1 MRLVINIF
9 LKKIRLKGFKS
20 FANKT
25 DIEIEENITAV
36 VGPNGSGKS
45 NIVDAIRWVLGEQSA
60 KNLRGSRM
68 SDIIFSGSEELS
80 PKKKASVTLFFDN
93 SNGELPVEGQELTLG
108 RQVEDDGRSDYL
120 INGASCRLKDIEM
133 LLMDSG
139 LGSDGYS
146 IVGQGRIDSIIKS
159 KPDKMRLF
167 FEEAAGIMKHK
178 SRKEEAEKR
187 LENTNTDLNRI
198 YDIVDELEKRHDPL
212 EKAAKKAKKYKGYKD
227 QLSDL
232 EISLLNKQ
240 WQEHS
245 SEFEELSQKRKN
257 VQKKLTEKESSYN
270 ALTYKLDNFKDNLKT
285 VKNEKEEVSKQYFQN
300 QNKVNE
306 INNNLNVMKERKN
319 NYIKNKDN
327 LKEKLVQ
334 LKTELQ
340 QEESEV
346 KKARENFE
354 LINSDQQNIK
364 NEIDNL
370 KSKIKNSS
378 KKIESLKQQIEIK
391 KNKIERKKEEIQAER
406 SALERLKERV
416 EISKA
421 RLEEISES
429 QAEISSKIGEKK
441 DKAALVEAELKEIK
455 AEIDETES
463 FLKKLKEQ
471 VKTGAE
477 ALEEGKDLLLETK
490 ENYQH
495 YNSRLQL
502 MEEMQDSYEG
512 YYNGVRSILEKREQF
527 SGLIDVV
534 AEIVSVK
541 AEYEQAIDTALG
553 AKMQNI
559 IVEDDQT
566 ARDAVQ
572 YLKKNNRGRA
582 TFLPLNMVNGSRLRN
597 HYLNQ
602 LSQQE
607 GFIGLAV
614 DLVDFPKRLENI
626 FNFLLGQIV
635 VSDNLDHAV
644 KMSKN
649 SKRSF
654 RIVTTEG
661 DVVYPGGAISGGSSS
676 SSSRDLIGRS
686 RKIKELKKKKAKLQQ
701 KGKSLVKKL
710 ENDKKNLDQKQEKL
724 ESIKSKLQS
733 LKMEENNIINRQNR
747 IEENLNDL
755 KVNQDQRNNNFS
767 NLDNNL
773 KSSQNSIEAKQK
785 KIKELKIEINDLNID
800 INDLRA
806 ALNIK
811 KENMAEI
818 EPQLKEL
825 ELDGARISEKRNN
838 AQEKLTEMQ
847 KNLEYKIE
855 EIENCRQ
862 EIEAINSNLEK
873 ITDRRINLQQ
883 KKEKLEAAGEKLKER
898 KENLTKELKDLEQQ
912 VEVKEKE
919 SKKLQQDLNK
929 IKDNFHQL
937 DLDYTKLDDKLE
949 NIKSILLEDYSLEPA
964 EIDMTNLIEIKDE
977 DEAEVETKIKFLR
990 QKMEKLHPVNEAA
1003 VEEFAELKERLDYL
1017 HEQQDDLKHARNSI
1031 ELVISDI
1038 EESMEKMFAKTFY
1051 QVKEEF
1057 AKVFKALFQGGKAEL
1072 ELTNSEELLTTG
1084 VEIHAQPPGKSL
1096 KSLSL
1101 LSGGERALTAIAL
1114 IFAFI
1119 QVKPSPFYVLDEI
1132 DAPLDDVNIV
1142 RFASFIKKYAKVAQ
1156 FIIITH
1162 RRYMM
1167 TEVDSLY
1174 GVTMEK
1180 SGVSR
1185 LVSLKLDQ
1193 TEKFNDNYI
1202 KEAL

>member
-1 MRLVINIF
+1 VRLVINIF

-1072 ELTNSEELLTTG
+1072 ELTNPEELLTTG

-1193 TEKFNDNYI
+1193 AEKFNDNYI

>member
-1 MRLVINIF
+1 VVNIF

-20 FANKT
+20 FASKT

-68 SDIIFSGSEELS
+68 ADIIFSGSEELNA
-80 PKKKASVTLFFDN
+80 KKKASVTLFFDN
-93 SNGELPVEGQELTLG
+93 SSGDLPVEGKELTLG
-108 RQVEDDGRSDYL
+108 REVRDDGRSDYL

-187 LENTNTDLNRI
+187 LENTNNDLKRI
-198 YDIVDELEKRHDPL
+198 HDLVDELEKRHDPL
-212 EKAAKKAKKYKGYKD
+212 KNAAEKAKKYKGFKEE
-227 QLSDL
+227 LSDL

-240 WQEHS
+240 WKKNS
-245 SEFEELSQKRKN
+245 AEFKALSKNRDAQQKTLN
-257 VQKKLTEKESSYN
+257 EKQSSYN
-270 ALTYKLDNFKDNLKT
+270 AISYQLDNDKDKLKT
-285 VKNEKEEVSKQYFQN
+285 LKNEKEELSNRYFQN

-306 INNNLNVMKERKN
+306 IKNNLNVMEERKN
-319 NYIKNKDN
+319 NYIENKENLKNKIAE
-327 LKEKLVQ
+327 LKEERQ
-334 LKTELQ
+334 RQ
-340 QEESEV
+340 QEEV
-346 KKARENFE
+346 KEAAENFK
-354 LINSDQQNIK
+354 LINSDQQNIE
-364 NEIDNL
+364 NEIDKL
-370 KSKIKNSS
+370 KNSIRQNQE
-378 KKIESLKQQIEIK
+378 KIESLKKQINSKE
-391 KNKIERKKEEIQAER
+391 NKIEAKEIKIQQEN

-416 EISKA
+416 EISND
-421 RLEEISES
+421 RLQEISLDQNQIDQKIEKES
-429 QAEISSKIGEKK
+429 ARTSRIKEELAAVRTKIEKK
-441 DKAALVEAELKEIK
+441 KQLLETLKEKIR
-455 AEIDETES
+455 
-463 FLKKLKEQ
+463 KEDQ
-471 VKTGAE
+471 
-477 ALEEGKDLLLETK
+477 ALEAGKDQLLETK

-502 MEEMQDSYEG
+502 MEEMQESYEG

-541 AEYEQAIDTALG
+541 AEYEEAIETALG

-566 ARDAVQ
+566 AKDAVS

-582 TFLPLNMVNGSRLRN
+582 TFLPLNMVNGSRLSDR
-597 HYLNQ
+597 YLNQ
-602 LSQQE
+602 LRNQK

-614 DLVDFPKRLENI
+614 DLVDFPERLENI

-644 KMSKN
+644 KMAKN
-649 SKRSF
+649 IKRSF

-676 SSSRDLIGRS
+676 SNSRDLIGRS
-686 RKIKELKKKKAKLQQ
+686 RKIEELKLRKNKLQQ
-701 KGKSLVKKL
+701 KGKSLVQKL
-710 ENDKKNLDQKQEKL
+710 ENNKKELDQKREKL
-724 ESIKSKLQS
+724 ELLKSELQS
-733 LKMEENNIINRQNR
+733 LKMEENNIINDKNR
-747 IEENLNDL
+747 AEENLKEL
-755 KVNQDQRNNNFS
+755 KSDRNLRQNNFS
-767 NLDNNL
+767 ELDNNL
-773 KSSQNSIEAKQK
+773 KDNKETI
-785 KIKELKIEINDLNID
+785 KIKQQNIEEFRIEIKNLDSEINDLK
-800 INDLRA
+800 A
-806 ALNIK
+806 AFKIK
-811 KENMAEI
+811 KENLAEL

-838 AQEKLTEMQ
+838 AQEKLSDRKRALELKEKEIKERKKEIDEISSDLERIADRKIRLQQQKTKLESEGEELKQ
-847 KNLEYKIE
+847 KKNNLTIEVKNLE
-855 EIENCRQ
+855 
-862 EIEAINSNLEK
+862 
-873 ITDRRINLQQ
+873 
-883 KKEKLEAAGEKLKER
+883 KK
-898 KENLTKELKDLEQQ
+898 
-912 VEVKEKE
+912 VETKEKE
-919 SKKLQQDLNK
+919 AKELQQQLNK
-929 IKDNFHQL
+929 VKDDFHQL
-937 DLDYTKLDDKLE
+937 DLKYTKLDDKLE
-949 NIKSILLEDYSLEPA
+949 NIKSILINDYELKPN
-964 EIDMTNLIEIKDE
+964 EIDENKLIEITDE
-977 DEAEVETKIKFLR
+977 DEAEAEAKIHDLKK
-990 QKMEKLHPVNEAA
+990 KMDSLHPVNEAA

-1017 HEQQDDLKHARNSI
+1017 HEQQADLKHARNSI

-1038 EESMEKMFAKTFY
+1038 EESMEKMFADTFY

-1057 AKVFKALFQGGKAEL
+1057 SKVFKALFQGGKAEL
-1072 ELTNSEELLTTG
+1072 KLTDPDELLTTG

-1193 TEKFNDNYI
+1193 AEEFNDNYI

>member
-1 MRLVINIF
+1 MRLVVNIF

-68 SDIIFSGSEELS
+68 ADIIFSGSEELNA
-80 PKKKASVTLFFDN
+80 KRKASVTLFFDN
-93 SNGELPVEGQELTLG
+93 SSGELPVEGKELTLG
-108 RQVEDDGRSDYL
+108 REVRDDGRSDYL

-187 LENTNTDLNRI
+187 LENTNNDLNRI
-198 YDIVDELEKRHDPL
+198 HDLVDELEKRHDPL
-212 EKAAKKAKKYKGYKD
+212 KKAAEKAKKYKGYKD
-227 QLSDL
+227 ELSDL

-240 WQEHS
+240 WKINSTKFEDLSKKREAQEKT
-245 SEFEELSQKRKN
+245 LN
-257 VQKKLTEKESSYN
+257 EKQSSYN
-270 ALTYKLDNFKDNLKT
+270 ALSYQLDNNKDQLKAL
-285 VKNEKEEVSKQYFQN
+285 KNEKEEVSNSYFQN

-306 INNNLNVMKERKN
+306 IKNNLNVMEERKN
-319 NYIKNKDN
+319 NYIENKEN
-327 LKEKLVQ
+327 LKAKIAE
-334 LKTELQ
+334 LKKECQ
-340 QEESEV
+340 NKQEEV
-346 KKARENFE
+346 KKAAENFE

-364 NEIDNL
+364 KEIDKL
-370 KSKIKNSS
+370 KNNITQNQE
-378 KKIESLKQQIEIK
+378 KIESLNQQIQAKE
-391 KNKIERKKEEIQAER
+391 NKIEAKKKEIQQEN

-416 EISKA
+416 EISSD
-421 RLEEISES
+421 RL
-429 QAEISSKIGEKK
+429 QEISSDQNQIDEKIKTESEH
-441 DKAALVEAELKEIK
+441 ASQIEEELTAVKKEIENKQDKLENLK
-455 AEIDETES
+455 AKIREE
-463 FLKKLKEQ
+463 EQ
-471 VKTGAE
+471 
-477 ALEEGKDLLLETK
+477 ALEAGKDQLLETK

-502 MEEMQDSYEG
+502 MEEMQESYEG

-541 AEYEQAIDTALG
+541 AEYEEAIETALG

-566 ARDAVQ
+566 AKDAVK
-572 YLKKNNRGRA
+572 YLKQNNRGRA
-582 TFLPLNMVNGSRLRN
+582 TFLPLNMVNGSRLGDR
-597 HYLNQ
+597 YLDKLADQ
-602 LSQQE
+602 K

-614 DLVDFPKRLENI
+614 DLVDFPERLENV

-644 KMSKN
+644 KMAKN
-649 SKRSF
+649 IRRSF

-676 SSSRDLIGRS
+676 SNSRDLIGRS
-686 RKIKELKKKKAKLQQ
+686 RKIEELKSRRSKLQQ
-701 KGKSLVKKL
+701 KGKSLVERL
-710 ENDKKNLDQKQEKL
+710 ENDKKELDQKREKL
-724 ESIKSKLQS
+724 EDFKSDLQA
-733 LKMEENNIINRQNR
+733 LKMKENNIKNDKNRA
-747 IEENLNDL
+747 EENLKEL
-755 KVNQDQRNNNFS
+755 KSDRNLRQNNFS
-767 NLDNNL
+767 ELDTSLQDNKETIKFKQEKIEDFKAEIKNL
-773 KSSQNSIEAKQK
+773 SS
-785 KIKELKIEINDLNID
+785 EINDLK
-800 INDLRA
+800 A
-806 ALNIK
+806 ALKIK
-811 KENMAEI
+811 QENLKEL

-838 AQEKLTEMQ
+838 AQEKLNDKKQ
-847 KNLEYKIE
+847 ALELKE
-855 EIENCRQ
+855 KEIKEREK
-862 EIEAINSNLEK
+862 EIKEISSDLER
-873 ITDRRINLQQ
+873 IADRKVKLQLQ
-883 KKEKLEAAGEKLKER
+883 KKELESEGEKLKQKKDSLTTEVKNLE
-898 KENLTKELKDLEQQ
+898 KE
-912 VEVKEKE
+912 VESKEKE
-919 SKKLQQDLNK
+919 AKELQEQLNK
-929 IKDNFHQL
+929 VKDNFHQL
-937 DLDYTKLDDKLE
+937 DLKYTKLDDKLE
-949 NIKSILLEDYSLEPA
+949 NIKSILINDYELRPEEIEEDQ
-964 EIDMTNLIEIKDE
+964 LIKIEDE
-977 DEAEVETKIKFLR
+977 DEAEVETKIHDLKK
-990 QKMEKLHPVNEAA
+990 KMDSLHPVNEAA
-1003 VEEFAELKERLDYL
+1003 VEEYAELKDRLDYL
-1017 HEQQDDLKHARNSI
+1017 HEQQADLKHARNSI

-1038 EESMEKMFAKTFY
+1038 EESMEKMFADTFY

-1057 AKVFKALFQGGKAEL
+1057 SKVFKALFQGGKAEL
-1072 ELTNSEELLTTG
+1072 KLTDPEELLTTG

-1193 TEKFNDNYI
+1193 AEEFNDNYI

>member
-212 EKAAKKAKKYKGYKD
+212 EKAAEKAKKYKGYKD

-429 QAEISSKIGEKK
+429 KAEISAKIGEKK

-463 FLKKLKEQ
+463 FLKKLKKQ
-471 VKTGAE
+471 VKTEAE

-773 KSSQNSIEAKQK
+773 KSSQNSIEAEQK

-811 KENMAEI
+811 KENLAEI

-862 EIEAINSNLEK
+862 EIEAINSDLEK

-883 KKEKLEAAGEKLKER
+883 KKGKLEAAGEKLKER

-919 SKKLQQDLNK
+919 SKKLEQDLNK

-937 DLDYTKLDDKLE
+937 DLEYTKLDDKLE

-1072 ELTNSEELLTTG
+1072 ELTNPEELLTTG

>member
-1 MRLVINIF
+1 MINIF

-1072 ELTNSEELLTTG
+1072 ELTNPEELLTTG